1 MKNSLPILIYLL
13 IFLVTTHGN
22 KDVPFYQIEALIGET
37 IHLPC
42 NMTAKSGDEAVL
54 VLWYREDKGTPIYSV
69 DIRSGITRT
78 ARRWSDE
85 SIFGNRAYFLF
96 EGNPG
101 ELIIRNSQISDTGVY
116 RCRVDFMKAQTY
128 NSRIVLIIIALPKE
142 IIIRDENGF
151 KRSTVAGPYNVGDFV
166 ILKCEAIGGNPTP
179 ELAWFFE
186 DLNIEYVMATDILNK
201 SVQSVIKFGPLSRE
215 HLNGRLTCQARNHLK
230 AALVQAIVQ
239 IDMNFPP
246 LSIRLLGAHQPLS
259 AGRRYDLL
267 CQSAG
272 GRPPAVITWWQNDI
286 RLEKTTET
294 ISSDGN
300 QTTSTLS
307 IIFEKSDSGKY
318 LSCKSY
324 NLAKPVMPL
333 EDGWILDIQYIP
345 EVQIRLG
352 TSLKQNTIREGAD
365 VYFDCVINAHP
376 VVYRVDWRHNGYI
389 LPTNISQGVI
399 ISNHSLVLQ
408 GVNKASGGNFS
419 CIGYNTEG
427 EGQSPFFNLD
437 ILYAPICLSNQL
449 KVYGVAKHE
458 NVNVTCMVDA
468 NPPIVDFN
476 WIFNNSIESIDVA
489 TNHIS
494 KTGLIS
500 TVEYT
505 PLTEIDYGTL
515 LCTAANSI
523 GRQISPCMFHIIP
536 AGRPEQVHNCS
547 VVNISVLSIAISCI
561 EGFNGGLPQLFVMEV
576 RNMYSKELYV
586 NKTSSHPRFTLT
598 TLIPGNPYMLSIFA
612 SNLKGRSD
620 ATILNVDV
628 IKTVDTSLNAGQV
641 LNHRAEFVFSP
652 FLSLSMV
659 LSIAICVAILAIIFS
674 LRTTCKNSRQIIKEF
689 SHEHNLWEVSSR
701 SSASK
706 EMDINESD
714 ERNPDVIPE
723 LLDIDKQE
731 QTEKMMGQVA
741 TIGSNINNQFSK
753 QPEVISHL
761 SLTIRRDLPVR
772 AYLSSSQNAYLNNIN
787 QSSLPKHIQNEMFS
801 GYNSLVIGMNT
812 KQSHVSM
819 QQFLSRS
826 TKSVSL
832 APESTSKIFSAVNLN
847 NLEQSIP
854 DPGKRY
860 ECNSYEQAS
869 RRYKQNNLRA
879 KYQINTSISDDEIS
893 AQTPLM
899 SKRESTV

>member
-1 MKNSLPILIYLL
+1 MKNLLLLFIYLIKL
-13 IFLVTTHGN
+13 LVATQGN

-42 NMTAKSGDEAVL
+42 NATAKSGDEAVL
-54 VLWYREDKGTPIYSV
+54 ILWYREDKGTPIYSV
-69 DIRSGITRT
+69 DIRSGITKT

-96 EGNPG
+96 EGNPW
-101 ELIIRNSQISDTGVY
+101 ELTIRNSQISDTGVY

-128 NSRIVLIIIALPKE
+128 NSKIVLIIIALPKE
-142 IIIRDENGF
+142 IIIRDEQGF
-151 KRSTVAGPYNVGDFV
+151 QRSTVAGPYNVGDYV

-186 DLNIEYVMATDILNK
+186 DINLEYEMATDIQNK
-201 SVQSVIKFGPLSRE
+201 SIQSVIKFGPLRRE

-272 GRPPAVITWWQNDI
+272 GRPPAVITWWQNEI

-318 LSCKSY
+318 LSCKAY

-333 EDGWILDIQYIP
+333 VDGWILDIQYIP

-376 VVYRVDWRHNGYI
+376 PVYRVDWRHNGHI
-389 LPTNISQGVI
+389 LPSNISQGVI

-427 EGQSPFFNLD
+427 EGQSPSFSLD

-449 KVYGVAKHE
+449 KVYGIAKHE
-458 NVNVTCMVDA
+458 NVNVTCSVDA

-494 KTGLIS
+494 KTG
-500 TVEYT
+500 
-505 PLTEIDYGTL
+505 
-515 LCTAANSI
+515 
-523 GRQISPCMFHIIP
+523 
-536 AGRPEQVHNCS
+536 RPDQVHNCS
-547 VVNISVLSIAISCI
+547 FINITVSSVIISCV
-561 EGFNGGLPQLFVMEV
+561 EGFNGGLPQLFIMEV

-586 NKTSSHPRFTLT
+586 NKTSSQPRFTLT
-598 TLIPGNPYMLSIFA
+598 TLIPGNPYILSIYA

-620 ATILNVDV
+620 ATILNIDV
-628 IKTVDTSLNAGQV
+628 IKTVDTRLNAGQV

-652 FLSLSMV
+652 FLSLSV
-659 LSIAICVAILAIIFS
+659 GLSIAICIAILAIIFS
-674 LRTTCKNSRQIIKEF
+674 LRTTCKNSSQIIKEF

-701 SSASK
+701 SSGSK
-706 EMDINESD
+706 EMDLNESD

-723 LLDIDKQE
+723 LLEIEKQE
-731 QTEKMMGQVA
+731 YTERMMQQVA
-741 TIGSNINNQFSK
+741 TIGSNITNQFSK

-761 SLTIRRDLPVR
+761 SLTLRRDLPIR
-772 AYLSSSQNAYLNNIN
+772 AYLNPSQNAYLSSNVN
-787 QSSLPKHIQNEMFS
+787 QSSLPKHIKNQMFS

-826 TKSVSL
+826 AKSMSL
-832 APESTSKIFSAVNLN
+832 APESTSKIFSAVNSN
-847 NLEQSIP
+847 QLEQSIP
-854 DPGKRY
+854 DIGKRY
-860 ECNSYEQAS
+860 ECNSYEQAN
-869 RRYKQNNLRA
+869 RRYKHNNLRA
-879 KYQINTSISDDEIS
+879 KDHINASISDDEIS

-899 SKRESTV
+899 TKRESTV

>member
-13 IFLVTTHGN
+13 IFLVATYGN

-42 NMTAKSGDEAVL
+42 NVSAKSGDEAVL
-54 VLWYREDKGTPIYSV
+54 ILWYREDKGTPIYSV
-69 DIRSGITRT
+69 DIRSGITKT

-96 EGNPG
+96 EGNPW

-128 NSRIVLIIIALPKE
+128 NSRVMLIIIALPKE

-179 ELAWFFE
+179 DLAWFFE
-186 DLNIEYVMATDILNK
+186 DLNLEYEMATDILNK
-201 SVQSVIKFGPLSRE
+201 SVQSVIKFGPLNRE

-272 GRPPAVITWWQNDI
+272 GRPPAVITWWQNNI

-307 IIFEKSDSGKY
+307 IIFEKSDSGKF
-318 LSCKSY
+318 LSCKAY

-376 VVYRVDWRHNGYI
+376 FVYRVDWRHNGYV

-427 EGQSPFFNLD
+427 EGQSPVFNLD

-458 NVNVTCMVDA
+458 NVNVTCTVDA
-468 NPPIVDFN
+468 NPPMVDFN

-494 KTGLIS
+494 KTG
-500 TVEYT
+500 
-505 PLTEIDYGTL
+505 
-515 LCTAANSI
+515 
-523 GRQISPCMFHIIP
+523 
-536 AGRPEQVHNCS
+536 RPEQVHNCS
-547 VVNISVLSIAISCI
+547 VANISVLSLAISCI

-586 NKTSSHPRFTLT
+586 NKTSSYPRFTLT
-598 TLIPGNPYMLSIFA
+598 TLIPGNPYILSIFA
-612 SNLKGRSD
+612 WNLKGRSD
-620 ATILNVDV
+620 ATVLNVDV
-628 IKTVDTSLNAGQV
+628 IKTLDTSLNAGQV

-652 FLSLSMV
+652 FLSLSMIV
-659 LSIAICVAILAIIFS
+659 SIAICIALLAIIFS

-689 SHEHNLWEVSSR
+689 SHDHNLWEVSSR

-723 LLDIDKQE
+723 LLDIEKQE
-731 QTEKMMGQVA
+731 HAEIMMQQVA

-753 QPEVISHL
+753 PPEVISHL
-761 SLTIRRDLPVR
+761 SLTLRRDFPVR
-772 AYLSSSQNAYLNNIN
+772 AHLNPSQNAYLNNIH
-787 QSSLPKHIQNEMFS
+787 QSSLPKHIKNQVFS

-826 TKSVSL
+826 SKSMSL
-832 APESTSKIFSAVNLN
+832 APESSSNIFSAVNLN
-847 NLEQSIP
+847 NLEQTIP
-854 DPGKRY
+854 DSGKRY

-869 RRYKQNNLRA
+869 RRYKHNNLRA
-879 KYQINTSISDDEIS
+879 KGQSSTSISDDEIS